1 MLYNDLSILIQN
13 TIDKLQQPMRS
24 LAYLGLFIAIPLL
37 LIGLVWLCNKIKN
50 KKEK

>member
-1 MLYNDLSILIQN
+1 MLSNDLSILIQN

-24 LAYLGLFIAIPLL
+24 LAYLGLFIGVPLL
-37 LIGLVWLCNKIKN
+37 LVSLVWLCNNIES